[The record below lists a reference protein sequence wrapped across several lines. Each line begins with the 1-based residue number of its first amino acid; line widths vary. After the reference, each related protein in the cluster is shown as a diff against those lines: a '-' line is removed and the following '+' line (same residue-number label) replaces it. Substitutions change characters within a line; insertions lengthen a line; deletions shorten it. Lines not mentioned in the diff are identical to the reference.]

1 MRKLFRR
8 REFLTRGARHVSEA
22 FATAWIIRS
31 WLDRDWGGAG
41 TWLWWL
47 NLVLSSIVALAMFTL
62 LFTKAKVEPPAP
74 TEREIVDRY
83 LEHNR
88 FMLITRE
95 QAEHLIPGVHATPY
109 VAPDAAVFVNPAVL
123 KKLIDTW
130 PKPVPPPQPV
140 DKATLERLDL
150 LLPPHARPI
159 RDTTEDPKGESVPKP
174 KACGQEWFT
183 DMRCPKRHL
192 HDGKHRCSRNK
203 AHLIGPDPRCLCDCG
218 KVGEVEPS

>member
-1 MRKLFRR
+1 MKKLFRR
-8 REFLTRGARHVSEA
+8 REFLTRRTRDMAEA
-22 FATAWIIRS
+22 FITAWIVRS

-47 NLVLSSIVALAMFTL
+47 NFSLSSAVSLSMFVL
-62 LFTKAKVEPPAP
+62 LFTKAKAEPPAP

-123 KKLIDTW
+123 QRLIDTW
-130 PKPVPPPQPV
+130 PKPGSMMFNQPQG
-140 DKATLERLDL
+140 
-150 LLPPHARPI
+150 
-159 RDTTEDPKGESVPKP
+159 TEYPKGESVPEP
-174 KACGQEWFT
+174 KYQACGKRFGRV
-183 DMRCPKRHL
+183 DDCPVGYPAHE
-192 HDGKHRCSRNK
+192 CERNK
-203 AHLIGPDPRCLCDCG
+203 AHLIGPDPRCLCKCG
-218 KVGEVEPS
+218 KVGEIEPS